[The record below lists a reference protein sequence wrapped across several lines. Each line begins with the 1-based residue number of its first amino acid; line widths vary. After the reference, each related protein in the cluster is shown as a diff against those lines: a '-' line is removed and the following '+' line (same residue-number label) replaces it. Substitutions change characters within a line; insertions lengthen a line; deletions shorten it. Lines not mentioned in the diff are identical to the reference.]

1 MPHLGASLL
10 LGREQPPTAI
20 FAGAGVVALG
30 VLDALTEAGVRVAA
44 DISVAGYDTITLAG
58 FRPIALTT
66 AHHGRAGH
74 DRRTPM
80 ISTLC

>member
-1 MPHLGASLL
+1 
-10 LGREQPPTAI
+10 
-20 FAGAGVVALG
+20 
-30 VLDALTEAGVRVAA
+30 VLDALTEAGVRVPA

-74 DRRTPM
+74 DRRTPV